1 MHRAGQMVVEPH
13 APEAGPLGR
22 GGAGQGVVHAD
33 TERVEEQVDL
43 HEASMAEPTGWTDPA
58 PPAIGGTPRTHRRS
72 IIRLARRAGSWG
84 AVRVSPR

>member
-22 GGAGQGVVHAD
+22 GGAGQGVVDAD

-58 PPAIGGTPRTHRRS
+58 PSDWWHPADPPSEHHPTATSGRFVGGS
-72 IIRLARRAGSWG
+72 AG
-84 AVRVSPR
+84 VSPL

>member
-22 GGAGQGVVHAD
+22 GGAGQGVVDAD

-43 HEASMAEPTGWTDPA
+43 HAASMAEPAGGPISRAQRVVA
-58 PPAIGGTPRTHRRS
+58 PHGLTVGASSDCHVGRYVRGS
-72 IIRLARRAGSWG
+72 AG
-84 AVRVSPR
+84 VSPL